1 MSDKPHFLP
10 HFLRV
15 ALDVPLLGLFDYS
28 IQIANDGLE
37 LNNCIGRL
45 VWVPWGAAQRV
56 GVVMGVSNSSE
67 FELDRIKPVAGFVP
81 DLIALPASWLNLMKF
96 AADYY
101 HVPVGA
107 LAIPVLPKL
116 VRALPTKTGKPRKTL
131 EQRRTIKKKLPVSPV
146 ATIKKTAF
154 LNPAQTAALNH
165 MTQQQ
170 GRFSTTLLHGVTG
183 SGKTEVYLQ
192 WFEQLLAQ
200 PGAQVMLLVP
210 EIGLTPQLVDSVA
223 AHFIGKRI
231 AVLHSG
237 TTDASRASDWLATL
251 YGEADIVVGTR
262 LAALTPIKNLRGI
275 VVDEEHDA
283 SYRQADGIPYSARD
297 LAIVRASQLQIPILL
312 GSATP
317 SMESWHAAQKKRYH
331 YITLPERAQGQA
343 LPAVQLVDL
352 RKHKAT
358 LGFSEPVLNAMTRYL
373 AAKRQVLIFVNRR
386 GFAPV
391 LSCNACDWMSDCD
404 ACSAHRVLHNLSGPG
419 VAAGASR
426 RYRLICHHC
435 GTNRAVP
442 VRCPNCGNADLGGQG
457 RGTQRIE
464 EELSARFP
472 QAKIG
477 RLDRDVNS
485 KAGAA
490 AAFFSAAHSG
500 ELDILI
506 GTQMLAK
513 GHDFHHLSL
522 AVVLESD
529 QGLFAADFR
538 APERL
543 FANLMQVAGRV
554 GRHDYVPDPA
564 NTVEPLLMVQ
574 TRYVDHPLFQALKKH
589 DFAQFAKD
597 HLDER
602 LQANMPPF
610 SFHVLLKAQA
620 KIAEEVMAWLD
631 AARTQAQDI
640 ASSIMQAAKQPNIEL
655 KIYLPV
661 PMPVARVAHLE
672 RAQLLVESNSRS
684 SLHELLGIWIPQ
696 LQTQKSRVRWQVE
709 VDPLEI

>member
-1 MSDKPHFLP
+1 MSDKPHFLQ
-10 HFLRV
+10 V

-28 IQIANDGLE
+28 IQIEDHLIE
-37 LNNCIGRL
+37 LQDCMGRL

-56 GVVMGVSNSSE
+56 GVVMGTSISSE
-67 FELDRIKPVAGFVP
+67 FELDRIKPFGGFIP
-81 DLIALPASWLNLMKF
+81 DLIPLPASWVKLMQF

-116 VRALPTKTGKPRKTL
+116 VRTVPTKTARPRKSL
-131 EQRRTIKKKLPVSPV
+131 EQRRTAKKTLPVGLG
-146 ATIKKTAF
+146 AAIKKTAL
-154 LNPAQTAALNH
+154 LNTAQTAALNH
-165 MTQQQ
+165 MIQQQ

-192 WFEQLLAQ
+192 WFEQLLTE
-200 PGAQVMLLVP
+200 PGAQVLLLVP

-223 AHFIGKRI
+223 AHFVGKRI

-251 YGEADIVVGTR
+251 YGDADIIVGTR
-262 LAALTPIKNLRGI
+262 LAALTPIKNCRGI

-331 YITLPERAQGQA
+331 YLALPQRAQGQA

-358 LGFSEPVLNAMTRYL
+358 LGFSEPVLNAMARYL
-373 AAKRQVLIFVNRR
+373 TAKRQVLIFVNRR

-404 ACSAHRVLHNLSGPG
+404 ACSAHRVLHHLSGPG
-419 VAAGASR
+419 VAAGAVGGSR

-435 GTNRAVP
+435 GTNRPVP
-442 VRCPNCGNADLGGQG
+442 ARCPNCGNLDLAGQG

-472 QAKIG
+472 NANIG

-554 GRHDYVPDPA
+554 GRHDYVADPA
-564 NTVEPLLMVQ
+564 NPVEPVLMVQ

-589 DFAQFAKD
+589 DYAQFAKD

-602 LQANMPPF
+602 QQANMPPF

-620 KIAEEVMAWLD
+620 KVAQEVMAWLD
-631 AARTQAQDI
+631 AARTQAQNI
-640 ASSIMQAAKQPNIEL
+640 ASNMAQQAKQEGIEL

-672 RAQLLVESNSRS
+672 RAQLLIESNSRS